1 MISLLRLLR
10 HRSDA
15 LEADLLERGIDL
27 LDYWRGTLSLRRL
40 LVLYRWLP
48 ETSAV
53 RRWERGTEWTV
64 AHDIAD
70 QARQQALLVS
80 GVDAAEVRPHWAS
93 PTARAEAEAAEQR
106 AESRRDRLAE
116 AKATKADRDRRI
128 AAGELT

>member
-1 MISLLRLLR
+1 MIGLLRLLR

-27 LDYWRGTLSLRRL
+27 LDYWRGNLSLRRL

-48 ETSAV
+48 EASAV

-70 QARQQALLVS
+70 WHRREAAAAA
-80 GVDAAEVRPHWAS
+80 GVDNPGPHPAS
-93 PTARAEAEAAEQR
+93 PEAKAAAEAETRR
-106 AESRRDRLAE
+106 AETRRDRLAQ

>member
-1 MISLLRLLR
+1 MTSLLRLLR

-27 LDYWRGTLSLRRL
+27 LDHWRGTLTLRRL

-48 ETSAV
+48 EASAV

-70 QARQQALLVS
+70 LHRRAYLSANGVKDPPAHPAAPPPAPPELSPQRQAAI
-80 GVDAAEVRPHWAS
+80 
-93 PTARAEAEAAEQR
+93 ARAKAIRDDR
-106 AESRRDRLAE
+106 A
-116 AKATKADRDRRI
+116 RRI
-128 AAGELT
+128 ESGELT